1 MKKILAAG
9 MAAVAA
15 VCTAAVDAGAAII
28 GAFDDEQHQPKPKKK
43 AGHGVKLAA
52 ARLKAHRA
60 AQAKRVKDA
69 PEPTITRQQRRQQ
82 ERRAD
87 KMPVGARQDL
97 WHKAKGLPAI
107 KPRRKGGAHA

>member
-15 VCTAAVDAGAAII
+15 VCAAAVDTGAAII
-28 GAFDDEQHQPKPKKK
+28 GAFDDEQPQTKPKKK

-60 AQAKRVKDA
+60 EQAERVKDA
-69 PEPTITRQQRRQQ
+69 PEPTVTRQQKRHEARRLK
-82 ERRAD
+82 
-87 KMPVGARQDL
+87 KMSVGMKQSD
-97 WHKAKGLPAI
+97 WHKLKGLPTI
-107 KPRRKGGAHA
+107 KSRRAA

>member
-1 MKKILAAG
+1 MKKLIAAG

-15 VCTAAVDAGAAII
+15 VGTAAVDAGAAII

-52 ARLKAHRA
+52 ARLNAHRA

-69 PEPTITRQQRRQQ
+69 PEPTVTRQQKRHEARRLK
-82 ERRAD
+82 
-87 KMPVGARQDL
+87 KMPVSMMQSD
-97 WHKAKGLPAI
+97 WHKLKGLPTI
-107 KPRRKGGAHA
+107 KSRRAA